1 MSEVIREP
9 GIRVVTKKTLPS
21 NSKHIT
27 NGTLPMLDVLKGGR
41 REDKVHATIGERHSG
56 GISANDVSIRVTK
69 PRYFHPIG
77 VDVRK
82 DRHFRLEVFAKTRQR
97 PSLTAADFK
106 NPRRSAVQIGLC
118 RTNELPFPPRCSGA
132 DRSNLAPDAPAIWL
146 ANQKDS
152 AWFESSCADAPEAL
166 LNQIGFLPPYEDL
179 FCRAASSF
187 PMRVARLV

>member
-41 REDKVHATIGERHSG
+41 REDKVHATISERHSG

-118 RTNELPFPPRCSGA
+118 RTNELPFPPGVAEPIDQILLLTLPQFGWQTRRIQLG
-132 DRSNLAPDAPAIWL
+132 SNHLV
-146 ANQKDS
+146 QM
-152 AWFESSCADAPEAL
+152 L
-166 LNQIGFLPPYEDL
+166 LKPY
-179 FCRAASSF
+179 
-187 PMRVARLV
+187 